1 MKQLLVLALVLG
13 QVLGISSGLA
23 TPLSGLQLLATPLPT
38 HLSIQET
45 VQGPELRLYLPE
57 NDPRTIRVTP
67 TSAGV
72 LFTPSFVLFN
82 ATTSIATGL
91 GLVAVANASGS
102 LTIQYVATLE
112 SNSSTTAVLLSQ
124 SISVLAAPT
133 VYELTDLGWDGV
145 VIQSDSFDQ
154 GNGSMSSFWSEQK
167 HGYPSSACGSFDGQN
182 ALFFTSLGDR
192 FAVTAPLGLQG
203 FHGKMHF
210 YHLYGFQMVEK
221 YNAQGDNRITCER
234 PEVGEEV
241 TFEYLPLRQ
250 DPQNVSAW
258 QQIAEIP
265 LSSSNSSNTSAFV
278 RYSVL
283 LPEMAMHANAQFSW
297 RQKTHSSFPIDVT
310 PGLTT
315 DEVVAAENDPTGV
328 QGQMG
333 GQKHK
338 FWNYR
343 NLFDQWAIDD
353 VQLEV
358 RLDAPTFALMPG
370 DGVGVA
376 YVLVA
381 SPVPGSWL
389 QALAGDGTQAF
400 LTCATSAPANSSNEA
415 VVSLKKSGYVH
426 AVACLPVGPS
436 LISSYP
442 VRSPRFLV
450 QAQPPII
457 ISSLKTNTSLESWE
471 IHLQCSDCEYL
482 RYVIASISESEE
494 DASSMPSCSFGV
506 LVNASSGIL
515 SLTSNGKLRVVACGS
530 DLLAS
535 ELVESE
541 PLVVHPHQ
549 PSFKY
554 QVPATT
560 ITGFMNLTLVPP
572 VQATSNTSLGVAYS
586 IGSAEDDAPV
596 CGSSLVSGEITVVVK
611 VFAVVRAVTCCLDV
625 ACEASAVATWGPVQ
639 VQAVVPTYSSA
650 CSAITPLT
658 LVVQLF
664 PVTVNASV
672 RYRIEA
678 SGASLPPLTCTTGLL
693 YESPVAVGNGAAS
706 VSAVS
711 CLDGLQASDPAK
723 IPAALDNCCAGLTAY
738 LSASCAHVL
747 LLEDTFSTCPGDGGV
762 GDVHTNTNWQA
773 VTSQWGGGDVNGGV
787 HSDNVQCVLD
797 PDLGKSVLALNAHG
811 DIFLGSEPVGKALTS
826 DGSLRDRTTDD
837 RYLEWAL
844 EGVSPLPC
852 RPLERCP
859 ARRVGATVTSALKRN
874 SGVMVLQIKPCMAFG
889 TLTQVWW
896 GNYEAMDVATSG
908 DKGVPFLP
916 LWKSAL
922 YQAKTTPSTPFTL
935 TSPPSVQYSEVVMQ
949 WDATA
954 GRTNLYV
961 DGQLVLKQTAS
972 ALAAQPS
979 NASSG
984 LSIGV
989 WFPNAVAGEPLFST
1003 CQVLVDEVQVFDL
1016 QVTGGRWCDYEAV
1029 QVSAVACF
1037 TDDNCLDWVH
1047 TNCFMPIY
1055 EAVCV
1060 RSRSNDSDDERSKP
1074 NPAAKSP
1081 PTTGFCQF
1089 RLEPTTQTSVFS
1101 TAMTPRSADFQWQ
1114 EQEEATLDEA
1124 VGMTP

>member
-1 MKQLLVLALVLG
+1 MKQLLALALVLG

-23 TPLSGLQLLATPLPT
+23 TPLSELQLLATPLPT
-38 HLSIQET
+38 HLGTQET
-45 VQGPELRLYLPE
+45 VQGLELRLYLPE

-82 ATTSIATGL
+82 ATTSIVTGL
-91 GLVAVANASGS
+91 ELVAKANASGR

-133 VYELTDLGWDGV
+133 AYGLTDLGWNGV
-145 VIQSDSFDQ
+145 VIQSDSFE

-182 ALFFTSLGDR
+182 ALFFTALGDR

-221 YNAQGDNRITCER
+221 YDAQGGNRVTCER

-241 TFEYLPLRQ
+241 AFEYLPLRQ

-258 QQIAEIP
+258 QQIAEMP
-265 LSSSNSSNTSAFV
+265 LSTSNSSNASAFV

-283 LPEMAMHANAQFSW
+283 LPQMAMHANAQFSW
-297 RQKTHSSFPIDVT
+297 RQKTHSSFPIDVAS
-310 PGLTT
+310 GLTT
-315 DEVVAAENDPTGV
+315 DDVVAAENDPTGV

-333 GQKHK
+333 SQERK

-358 RLDAPTFALMPG
+358 RLDAPTFALMSG
-370 DGVGVA
+370 AGVGVTQ
-376 YVLVA
+376 VLVA

-389 QALAGDGTQAF
+389 QVLAGDGTQAF
-400 LTCATSAPANSSNEA
+400 LACTASAPTNSSNEA

-426 AVACLPVGPS
+426 AVACLSAGSS

-457 ISSLKTNTSLESWE
+457 TSSLKTNTSLESWE
-471 IHLQCSDCEYL
+471 IHLQCSGCEYL
-482 RYVIASISESEE
+482 RYVVASMLESEE

-530 DLLAS
+530 DLLSS

-541 PLVVHPHQ
+541 HLVVHPHQ
-549 PSFKY
+549 PSFKSE
-554 QVPATT
+554 VPATT
-560 ITGFMNLTLVPP
+560 TTGFMNLTLVPP

-586 IGSAEDDAPV
+586 IGSAEDGAPV
-596 CGSSLVSGEITVVVK
+596 CGSGLVSGEITVVVK

-639 VQAVVPTYSSA
+639 VQAVAPTYSSA

-678 SGASLPPLTCTTGLL
+678 SGTSLPPLTCTTGLL
-693 YESPVAVGNGAAS
+693 YESPVAVGKGAVS

-711 CLDGLQASDPAK
+711 CLDGLQASNSTK
-723 IPAALDNCCAGLTAY
+723 ITAALGDCCSGRTAY

-747 LLEDTFSTCPGDGGV
+747 LLEDTFSTCPGDGG
-762 GDVHTNTNWQA
+762 GGNVHTNTNWQA
-773 VTSQWGGGDVNGGV
+773 VTSQWGGSDVNGGV
-787 HSDNVQCVLD
+787 HSDNVRCVLD
-797 PDLGKSVLALNAHG
+797 PALGKRVLALNAHG
-811 DIFLGSEPVGKALTS
+811 DVFLGSEPVGKALTS
-826 DGSLRDRTTDD
+826 GGSLRDRTVDD

-844 EGVSPLPC
+844 GGVSPLPC

-859 ARRVGATVTSALKRN
+859 ARRVGATVTSTLKRN
-874 SGVMVLQIKPCMAFG
+874 SGVMVLKIKPCMAFG

-896 GNYEAMDVATSG
+896 GSYEAMDASTASE
-908 DKGVPFLP
+908 DKEMPFLP

-935 TSPPSVQYSEVVMQ
+935 TSPASAQYSEVVMQ
-949 WDATA
+949 WDASA
-954 GRTNLYV
+954 GRANLYV
-961 DGQLVLKQTAS
+961 DGQLVLKQIAS
-972 ALAAQPS
+972 ALAAQRS

-1003 CQVLVDEVQVFDL
+1003 CQVLVDQVQVFDL
-1016 QVTGGRWCDYEAV
+1016 QITGARWCDYEAV
-1029 QVSAVACF
+1029 QVNAVTCF

-1060 RSRSNDSDDERSKP
+1060 HSRSNDSDDERSEP
-1074 NPAAKSP
+1074 NPAAESP
-1081 PTTGFCQF
+1081 STTGFCQF
-1089 RLEPTTQTSVFS
+1089 RLEPTTQTSVSS

-1114 EQEEATLDEA
+1114 EQEETTLDGA
-1124 VGMTP
+1124 VGRAS